1 MNLAN
6 KLTMLRILMIPVFI
20 AVLVY
25 SKDRDIVYRYIA
37 LGIFI
42 IASVTD
48 ALDGYVARKYNM
60 ITDFGKLMDPLA
72 DKILVSSALIILIE
86 LGSISSWIVSIVI
99 AREFI
104 ISGIRLIATE
114 KNIIIAASPLGKLK
128 TVSQMLSVILMLLSI
143 EAISFITDISVWL
156 MCILSV
162 VSLLDYIIKNK
173 KVLSL
178 GGM

>member
-42 IASVTD
+42 IASATD

-86 LGSISSWIVSIVI
+86 LGNISSWVVSIVI

-104 ISGIRLIATE
+104 ISGIRLVASD
-114 KNIIIAASPLGKLK
+114 NGVVIAAAMSGKLK
-128 TVSQMLSVILMLLSI
+128 TVVQMITVILLIVNLPQLSI
-143 EAISFITDISVWL
+143 VTNIFIVL
-156 MCILSV
+156 MLFLTV
-162 VSLLDYIIKNK
+162 FSLCEYIIKNK
-173 KVLSL
+173 SVIMSSK
-178 GGM
+178 

>member
-42 IASVTD
+42 IASATD

-86 LGSISSWIVSIVI
+86 LGNISSWIVSIVI

-114 KNIIIAASPLGKLK
+114 KNIIIAASSLGKLK

-143 EAISFITDISVWL
+143 KAISLITDLSIWL

-162 VSLLDYIIKNK
+162 ISLLDYIIKNK

>member
-25 SKDRDIVYRYIA
+25 SKDRDIVFRYIA

-42 IASVTD
+42 IASATD

-86 LGSISSWIVSIVI
+86 LGNISSWIVSIVI

>member
-37 LGIFI
+37 LGIFVM
-42 IASVTD
+42 ASATD

-143 EAISFITDISVWL
+143 KAISIITDLSIWL

-162 VSLLDYIIKNK
+162 ISLLDYIIKNK

>member
-37 LGIFI
+37 LGIFVM
-42 IASVTD
+42 ASATD

-86 LGSISSWIVSIVI
+86 LGNISSWVVSIVI

-143 EAISFITDISVWL
+143 KAISLITDLSIWL

>member
-37 LGIFI
+37 LGIFVM
-42 IASVTD
+42 ASATD

-86 LGSISSWIVSIVI
+86 LGNISSWIVSIVI

>member
-37 LGIFI
+37 LGIFVM
-42 IASVTD
+42 ASATD

-86 LGSISSWIVSIVI
+86 LGNISSWIVSIVI

-128 TVSQMLSVILMLLSI
+128 TVSQMLSVILMLLSVK
-143 EAISFITDISVWL
+143 AISLITDLSIWL

>member
-37 LGIFI
+37 LGIFVM
-42 IASVTD
+42 ASATD

-128 TVSQMLSVILMLLSI
+128 TVSQMLSVILMLLSVK
-143 EAISFITDISVWL
+143 AISLITDLSIWL

>member
-42 IASVTD
+42 IASATD
-48 ALDGYVARKYNM
+48 ALDGYVARRYNM

-86 LGSISSWIVSIVI
+86 LGNISSWVVSIVI

-143 EAISFITDISVWL
+143 EAISFITDISIWL

>member
-42 IASVTD
+42 IASATD
-48 ALDGYVARKYNM
+48 ALDGYVARRYNM

-86 LGSISSWIVSIVI
+86 LGNISSWVVSIVI

-143 EAISFITDISVWL
+143 GTISFITDLSIWI

>member
-42 IASVTD
+42 IASATD

-86 LGSISSWIVSIVI
+86 LGNISSWIVSIVI

-143 EAISFITDISVWL
+143 EAISSITDISIWL

>member
-37 LGIFI
+37 LGIFVM
-42 IASVTD
+42 ASATD

-86 LGSISSWIVSIVI
+86 LGNISSWIVSIVI

-143 EAISFITDISVWL
+143 KTISFITDLSIWI

>member
-37 LGIFI
+37 LGIFVM
-42 IASVTD
+42 ASATD

-86 LGSISSWIVSIVI
+86 LGNIRSWIVSIVI

-143 EAISFITDISVWL
+143 KAISLITDLSIWL

-173 KVLSL
+173 KCLV
-178 GGM
+178 

>member
-86 LGSISSWIVSIVI
+86 LGNISSWVVSIVI

>member
-143 EAISFITDISVWL
+143 EAISFITDISIWL

>member
-6 KLTMLRILMIPVFI
+6 KLTMSRILMIPVFI
-20 AVLVY
+20 ALLVF
-25 SKDRDIVYRYIA
+25 SKDNDSVYRYAA
-37 LGIFI
+37 LGVFVV
-42 IASVTD
+42 AAATD
-48 ALDGYVARKYNM
+48 ALDGHVARKYNM

-72 DKILVSSALIILIE
+72 DKILVSSALIILTE
-86 LGSISSWIVSIVI
+86 LGNIDSWIVIIVI

-128 TVSQMLSVILMLLSI
+128 TVSQMLSIILMLLSI
-143 EAISFITDISVWL
+143 ESIHVITNISIWL

-173 KVLSL
+173 NVISV

>member
-37 LGIFI
+37 LGIFVM
-42 IASVTD
+42 ASATD

-143 EAISFITDISVWL
+143 KAISLITDLSIWL

-173 KVLSL
+173 KCLV
-178 GGM
+178 

>member
-37 LGIFI
+37 LGIFVM
-42 IASVTD
+42 ASATD

-86 LGSISSWIVSIVI
+86 LGNISSWIVSIVI

-143 EAISFITDISVWL
+143 KAISLITDLSVWL

-162 VSLLDYIIKNK
+162 ISLLDYIIKNK

>member
-37 LGIFI
+37 LGIFVM
-42 IASVTD
+42 ASATD

-86 LGSISSWIVSIVI
+86 LRNISSWIVSIVI

-143 EAISFITDISVWL
+143 KAISLITDLSIWL

>member
-37 LGIFI
+37 LGIFVM
-42 IASVTD
+42 ASATD
-48 ALDGYVARKYNM
+48 ALDGYVARRYNM

-86 LGSISSWIVSIVI
+86 LGSINSWIVSIVI

-143 EAISFITDISVWL
+143 KAISLITDLSIWL

-162 VSLLDYIIKNK
+162 ISLLDYIIKNK

>member
-42 IASVTD
+42 IASATD
-48 ALDGYVARKYNM
+48 ALDGYVARRYNM

-86 LGSISSWIVSIVI
+86 LGNISSWIVSIVI

-143 EAISFITDISVWL
+143 KAISLITDLSIWL

-162 VSLLDYIIKNK
+162 ISLLDYIIKNK

>member
-72 DKILVSSALIILIE
+72 DKLLVCSALICFIE
-86 LGSISSWIVSIVI
+86 LGRLKAWVVIIII
-99 AREFI
+99 AREFA
-104 ISGIRLIATE
+104 ISAFRLIATE
-114 KNIIIAASPLGKLK
+114 NGVVIAAGILGKLK
-128 TVSQMLSVILMLLSI
+128 TVCQMITVMLLILNI
-143 EAISFITDISVWL
+143 EVLKPLTDIL
-156 MCILSV
+156 IIIMILLTI
-162 VSLLDYIIKNK
+162 VSLIDYIVKNHSIITSGK
-173 KVLSL
+173 
-178 GGM
+178 M

>member
-42 IASVTD
+42 IASATD

-86 LGSISSWIVSIVI
+86 LGNISSWVVSIVI

-143 EAISFITDISVWL
+143 KAISLITDLSIWL

>member
-37 LGIFI
+37 LGIFVM
-42 IASVTD
+42 ASATD

-86 LGSISSWIVSIVI
+86 LGNISSWIVSIVI

-128 TVSQMLSVILMLLSI
+128 TASQMLSVILMLLSI
-143 EAISFITDISVWL
+143 KAISLITDLSIWL

>member
-25 SKDRDIVYRYIA
+25 SKDRDIVFRYIA

-42 IASVTD
+42 IASATD

-86 LGSISSWIVSIVI
+86 LGNISSWIVSIVI

-143 EAISFITDISVWL
+143 KAISFITDISIWL

>member
-42 IASVTD
+42 IASATD
-48 ALDGYVARKYNM
+48 ALDGYVARRYNM

-86 LGSISSWIVSIVI
+86 LGNISSWIVSIVI

>member
-37 LGIFI
+37 LGIFVM
-42 IASVTD
+42 ASATD

-86 LGSISSWIVSIVI
+86 LGNISSWIVSIVI

-128 TVSQMLSVILMLLSI
+128 TVSQMLSVILVLLSI
-143 EAISFITDISVWL
+143 KAISLITDLSIWL

-162 VSLLDYIIKNK
+162 ISLLDYIIKNK

>member
-1 MNLAN
+1 
-6 KLTMLRILMIPVFI
+6 
-20 AVLVY
+20 
-25 SKDRDIVYRYIA
+25 
-37 LGIFI
+37 
-42 IASVTD
+42 
-48 ALDGYVARKYNM
+48 
-60 ITDFGKLMDPLA
+60 MDPLA

-86 LGSISSWIVSIVI
+86 LGNISSWVVSIVI

>member
-42 IASVTD
+42 IASATD
-48 ALDGYVARKYNM
+48 ALDGYVARRYNM

-86 LGSISSWIVSIVI
+86 LGNISSWVVSIVI

-143 EAISFITDISVWL
+143 KAISLITDLSVWL

>member
-86 LGSISSWIVSIVI
+86 LGNISSWVVSIVI

-143 EAISFITDISVWL
+143 EAISFITDISIWL
-156 MCILSV
+156 MCVLSV

>member
-37 LGIFI
+37 LGIFVM
-42 IASVTD
+42 ASATD

-72 DKILVSSALIILIE
+72 DKIIVSSALIILIE
-86 LGSISSWIVSIVI
+86 LGNISSWIVSIVI

>member
-42 IASVTD
+42 IASATD
-48 ALDGYVARKYNM
+48 ALDGYVARRYNM

-143 EAISFITDISVWL
+143 KAISLITDLSIWL

-162 VSLLDYIIKNK
+162 ISLLDYIIKNK

>member
-37 LGIFI
+37 LGIFVM
-42 IASVTD
+42 ASATD

-86 LGSISSWIVSIVI
+86 LGNISSWIVSIVI

-143 EAISFITDISVWL
+143 KAISLITDLSIWL

-173 KVLSL
+173 KCLV
-178 GGM
+178 

>member
-37 LGIFI
+37 LGIFVM
-42 IASVTD
+42 ASATD

-86 LGSISSWIVSIVI
+86 LGNISSWIVSIVI

-128 TVSQMLSVILMLLSI
+128 TVSQMLSVILMLLSVK
-143 EAISFITDISVWL
+143 AISLITDLSIWL

-162 VSLLDYIIKNK
+162 ISLLDYIIKNK

>member
-37 LGIFI
+37 LGIFVM
-42 IASVTD
+42 ASATD

-86 LGSISSWIVSIVI
+86 LGNISSWIVSIVI

-143 EAISFITDISVWL
+143 KAISIITDLSIWL

>member
-86 LGSISSWIVSIVI
+86 LGNISSWVVSIVI

-104 ISGIRLIATE
+104 ISGIRLIASE

-143 EAISFITDISVWL
+143 EAISFITDISIWL

>member
-48 ALDGYVARKYNM
+48 ALDGYVARRYNM

-86 LGSISSWIVSIVI
+86 LGNISSWVVSIVI

>member
-42 IASVTD
+42 IASATD

-86 LGSISSWIVSIVI
+86 LGNISSWVVSIVI

-128 TVSQMLSVILMLLSI
+128 TVSQMLSVILMLLSVK
-143 EAISFITDISVWL
+143 AISLITDLSIWL

>member
-37 LGIFI
+37 LGIFVM
-42 IASVTD
+42 ASATD

-86 LGSISSWIVSIVI
+86 LGNISSWVVSIVI

-143 EAISFITDISVWL
+143 KAISLITDLSVWL

-162 VSLLDYIIKNK
+162 ISLLDYIIKNK

>member
-25 SKDRDIVYRYIA
+25 SKDRDIVYKYIA

-42 IASVTD
+42 IASATD

-86 LGSISSWIVSIVI
+86 LGNISSWVVSIVI